1 MKEFREGKIKTT
13 IFDMDGTIYQLDGD
27 NNGFK
32 NSSLHKKVKENTL
45 KFFAEK
51 EGISQEEAQKIID
64 GINSKNVFPSTF
76 AAERYNIT
84 RKDFFDEVWNIDPNS
99 IVTNYEDA
107 IKVISEI
114 AKMDI
119 EMILLSQAPRVWKN
133 NVFAFLNIS
142 DIFAEAYTGE
152 EYMHKTE
159 MFPKI
164 AKSRNPL
171 TVLSIGDQIETDI
184 TPAKEQGFYTFL
196 VNSPKDLLKLI
207 QDE

>member
-51 EGISQEEAQKIID
+51 EGVSQEEAQKIID

-114 AKMDI
+114 AKTDI

-133 NVFAFLNIS
+133 NVFAFLNIN

-184 TPAKEQGFYTFL
+184 TPAKEQGFYTFH